1 MRISSGAVH
10 NLPATKH
17 RIQSIWIQLQLL
29 ASTKDGLCTRNNIK
43 DGFIFF
49 NFSTRKTSSTG
60 SRLDV
65 FYKNRPFIEQAF
77 SIKLFVY
84 LYM

>member
-29 ASTKDGLCTRNNIK
+29 ASSKAVLCTRKNIK
-43 DGFIFF
+43 DGFIFY
-49 NFSTRKTSSTG
+49 FSTTKTSSTG
-60 SRLDV
+60 SRLGV